1 MTSGTIRHPLRML
14 LLPMRSGTEAV
25 CARTLRQELRNLGIQ
40 PADYTY
46 WVLLQQQNW
55 LEKKLASPELQRVVR
70 ALISASA
77 QYVPDDASIYGEKLS
92 KAYFPIHTK
101 LMDEHLMSHS
111 EATAFLSHAFLI
123 AHLAAQEHLSAA
135 QIARVMTQRDYR
147 AKFSRQNIAALLQ
160 PLGINT
166 DFTKSQIVALYHR
179 DSRQEL
185 SVFSDADFFTAA
197 QIVAETGK
205 TLGASTDL
213 TGPLCTLAPI
223 YDGER
228 INSPFT
234 PYLQMLHYQCS
245 IAEFADHALTYIY
258 EFSPRG
264 EKFEWLHRT
273 YPDTIAGA
281 ANPFLNNAKSVD
293 VLDIGWVRAKK
304 THERP
309 GAMALLTILESM
321 EAMGFPAR
329 RELAW
334 WIRLWLHRI
343 IRIASSVPLRLPNN
357 LEPGQI
363 GRLFNAIGN
372 GNTNTFGILEQR
384 TVDAVASVAHHG
396 LRSRGLGDPVNATN
410 LSSGKLGDCEFL
422 NTQTF
427 ELFAYESHG
436 GTLSAIYVEQHL
448 ATIKKSIPRRIEEI
462 TAIADLDAWTVY
474 LKFIAH
480 ELTEDIPRR
489 ANFDGL
495 QIQIE
500 AITFAEFFFD
510 QALHE
515 QEHYVEAIQNYL
527 LGPLQKNRTPNE
539 VRQRFLAIIT

>member
-1 MTSGTIRHPLRML
+1 ML
-14 LLPMRSGTEAV
+14 LLPVRSGTEAV
-25 CARTLRQELRNLGIQ
+25 CARKLRQEFRNLGIQ
-40 PADYTY
+40 SSDYAY

-55 LEKKLASPELQRVVR
+55 LEKKQASPELQRIVR
-70 ALISASA
+70 TLIAASA
-77 QYVPDDASIYGEKLS
+77 QHVPDDASIYGEKLS
-92 KAYFPIHTK
+92 RAYFHIHTK

-123 AHLAAQEHLSAA
+123 AYLAAEEHLSAA
-135 QIARVMTQRDYR
+135 QIARVMTQRDHR

-166 DFTKSQIVALYHR
+166 DFTKPQIVALYHR
-179 DSRQEL
+179 DAKQEL

-197 QIVAETGK
+197 QIVAEAGT
-205 TLGASTDL
+205 TLGASADL

-343 IRIASSVPLRLPNN
+343 IRISSSVPLRVPNT
-357 LEPGQI
+357 LERGQI
-363 GRLFNAIGN
+363 ERLFDAIGQ

-384 TVDAVASVAHHG
+384 SVDAVASVVHRG

-422 NTQTF
+422 NAHTS

-448 ATIKKSIPRRIEEI
+448 ATIKKSIPRRIEEL
-462 TAIADLDAWTVY
+462 TAIADLDAWTVHI
-474 LKFIAH
+474 KFIAH
-480 ELTEDIPRR
+480 EVAEDIPRSV
-489 ANFDGL
+489 NFAGL
-495 QIQIE
+495 KIE
-500 AITFAEFFFD
+500 IDALTFAEFFFNRVRHE
-510 QALHE
+510 QE

-527 LGPLQKNRTPNE
+527 LEPLQKNRTPNE
-539 VRQRFLAIIT
+539 VRQRFLTIID